1 MLVLA
6 SNDTN
11 IITNSASDGG
21 NDDYKVYM
29 LQIQIQMLVTP
40 KSTKI
45 IEIARW

>member
-29 LQIQIQMLVTP
+29 LQIQMLVTP